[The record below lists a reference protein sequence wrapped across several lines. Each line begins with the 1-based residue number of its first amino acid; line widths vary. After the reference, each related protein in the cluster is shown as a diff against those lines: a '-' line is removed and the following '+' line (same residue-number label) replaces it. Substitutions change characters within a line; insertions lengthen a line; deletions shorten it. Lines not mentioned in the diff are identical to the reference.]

1 MPKLA
6 EKKSTETD
14 CKLCPKFTQTF
25 MMFGKKWNGLIIE
38 VLLEEPTLRFKDI
51 ANAITKCSDRV
62 LCERLKELEDEQIV
76 VRNTYPDSSRVDY
89 ALTERGR
96 ELAPVMK
103 AVHDWSDKWC

>member
-1 MPKLA
+1 MN
-6 EKKSTETD
+6 SV
-14 CKLCPKFTQTF
+14 F
-25 MMFGKKWNGLIIE
+25 
-38 VLLEEPTLRFKDI
+38 
-51 ANAITKCSDRV
+51 
-62 LCERLKELEDEQIV
+62 CERLKELEDEQIV